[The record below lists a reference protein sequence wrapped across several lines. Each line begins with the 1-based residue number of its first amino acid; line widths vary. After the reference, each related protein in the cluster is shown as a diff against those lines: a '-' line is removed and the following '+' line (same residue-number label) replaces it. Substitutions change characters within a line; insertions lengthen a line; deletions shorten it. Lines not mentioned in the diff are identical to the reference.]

1 MKKLIVATSNK
12 GKVKE
17 MKAYLD
23 GLGWQLELKPP
34 ELEIEETGKTFM
46 ENAILKATTVA
57 KKLKKWAIAD
67 DSGLMVEALNGEPG
81 IYSARYGNLNTDE
94 ERNLK
99 ILKELGNNPNRRAKF
114 VCSLAISNP
123 EGKII
128 FESEGV
134 CEGEILQ
141 KPQGND
147 GFGYD
152 PIFYVP
158 EIKQTFAEIPSE
170 IKNQLSHRG
179 KAFEKLLPQLKNL
192 KN

>member
-1 MKKLIVATSNK
+1 MKKLIVATSNN
-12 GKVKE
+12 GKLKE

-23 GLGWQLELKPP
+23 GLKWQLELKPP

-46 ENAILKATTVA
+46 ENAILKAVSVA
-57 KKLKKWAIAD
+57 KSLKEWAIAD

-114 VCSLAISNP
+114 VCSLAISNA

-134 CEGEILQ
+134 CEGEILK

-179 KAFEKLLPQLKNL
+179 KAFEKLLPQLKNF
-192 KN
+192 NI